1 MALPF
6 SHTLSD
12 HYMKIAFYCL
22 GGQHPYLYNL
32 RVYYNTELFFKLC
45 LNAQIQTSSTKHNTM
60 GHTSDSFA
68 QISSSGDW
76 VDKKGNQQGNL
87 SVISQ
92 RKNI

>member
-1 MALPF
+1 M
-6 SHTLSD
+6 
-12 HYMKIAFYCL
+12 
-22 GGQHPYLYNL
+22 YNL

-45 LNAQIQTSSTKHNTM
+45 LNAQIQTSSTKHNT
-60 GHTSDSFA
+60 SDSFA

-87 SVISQ
+87 LVISQ